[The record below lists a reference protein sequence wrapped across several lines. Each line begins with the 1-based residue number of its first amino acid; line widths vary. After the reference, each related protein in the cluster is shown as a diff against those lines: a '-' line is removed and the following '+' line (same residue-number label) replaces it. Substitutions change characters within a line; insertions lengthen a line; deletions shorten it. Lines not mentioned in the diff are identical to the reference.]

1 MHAIYIYIYIYIY
14 LFFLHPGTE
23 KNLLEIKPAY
33 NFWAPFLGSDCR
45 RGRFLFNSEFRK
57 INHKEDVQTAG
68 ATTDNCSIEALM
80 DLFCKGKVRTQLF
93 STVFQLFQL
102 KSYQ

>member
-1 MHAIYIYIYIYIY
+1 MPYIYIY

-80 DLFCKGKVRTQLF
+80 DLFCKGKVRTQLKTTF
-93 STVFQLFQL
+93 STVFFNC
-102 KSYQ
+102 YN